1 MPFGL
6 CRTQWCG
13 NRQVGGPQVEKEKP
27 LGGLTECACITYVA
41 PAPFL
46 FPLPPPLT
54 VRGNSHPL
62 FVLCGLIFCPL
73 AAGKGRS
80 PHFHKQLNAGALL
93 RAFSYLGSLFSE
105 WFRAGFNL
113 GINLTKVQNLL
124 LCMENALQSVVYL
137 SSSHLLPFHP
147 NLWSLKRLKM
157 LLRHGI
163 VLIRQL
169 LMSSTEMASKLC
181 VRTFLHDCIARR
193 QVKGEGEGLPA
204 PFYYQLFSSWGKA
217 DHKDVQIWK
226 LEAALE
232 AEMQR
237 GSLPSPAHLTRW

>member
-1 MPFGL
+1 MRASP
-6 CRTQWCG
+6 TW
-13 NRQVGGPQVEKEKP
+13 P
-27 LGGLTECACITYVA
+27 LLL
-41 PAPFL
+41 FL

-54 VRGNSHPL
+54 VLGNSHPL

-181 VRTFLHDCIARR
+181 VRTFLPDCIAGCR
-193 QVKGEGEGLPA
+193 QVKGEGEHPPA
-204 PFYYQLFSSWGKA
+204 PFCYQLFSSWGKR
-217 DHKDVQIWK
+217 KTIRMFKYGNSK
-226 LEAALE
+226 L
-232 AEMQR
+232 
-237 GSLPSPAHLTRW
+237 P